1 MRAMKVD
8 HLRVAD
14 GDGVEPIERGVVVLR
29 ERAQR
34 FEDALDQRRVAGG
47 DGGLEERSG
56 RRGDAKDVLTAVANA
71 SRECPDAHADSR
83 QHERGDR
90 AKFSELVDVALD
102 ERSRDTNDE
111 LDG

>member
-8 HLRVAD
+8 DLRVAD

-56 RRGDAKDVLTAVANA
+56 
-71 SRECPDAHADSR
+71 
-83 QHERGDR
+83 
-90 AKFSELVDVALD
+90 
-102 ERSRDTNDE
+102 
-111 LDG
+111 